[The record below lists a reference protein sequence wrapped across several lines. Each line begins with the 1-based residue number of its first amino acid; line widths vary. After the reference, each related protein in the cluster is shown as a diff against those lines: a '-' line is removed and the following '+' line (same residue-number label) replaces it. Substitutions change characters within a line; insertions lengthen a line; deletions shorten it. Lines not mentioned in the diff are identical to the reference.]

1 MTKSIDKLRPWL
13 VAAAA
18 LGLAAPA
25 SAAVQ
30 IIAVPNGTQRLVF
43 EFDAGYSGG
52 PVGVQASLPV
62 TLSYAANQPGDFAIF
77 RTGVAATLEVG
88 FTFSGGVTREYYPE
102 VDPNIRFYNTREGGA
117 LYGTLDSFTAQLRFL
132 DGGNSVNLLTIASTT
147 ATTRLDLADYRTV
160 FTTGG
165 QVFEHQFGAATR
177 RGGTI
182 QAGTC
187 HFPQCTLDSPQD
199 FTLTS
204 DVLRLN
210 ESVQP
215 GSFTGF
221 FLALGNADAGIAD
234 SPETA
239 FTVPLSFFALQS
251 AVPELSQWA
260 LLLTG
265 FALTGATL
273 RRRRLLTA

>member
-1 MTKSIDKLRPWL
+1 MTYSIRTMLPRL
-13 VAAAA
+13 AAATM
-18 LGLAAPA
+18 LGLTVPA
-25 SAAVQ
+25 SAAVE
-30 IIAVPNGTQRLVF
+30 IIAVPNGPQRLVF
-43 EFDAGYSGG
+43 EAGEGYSGG

-62 TLSYAANQPGDFAIF
+62 TLSYAANRPGDFALF
-77 RTGVAATLEVG
+77 RTGVAATLDVG

-102 VDPNIRFYNTREGGA
+102 VDPNIRFFNTREGGA
-117 LYGTLDSFTAQLRFL
+117 LYGTLDSFSAQLRFM
-132 DGGNSVNLLTIASTT
+132 DGGNSVNLLTIASNT

-160 FTTGG
+160 FTSQG
-165 QVFEHQFGAATR
+165 QTFEHAFGAATR

-204 DVLRLN
+204 DVLRLG
-210 ESVQP
+210 ESIQP

-221 FLALGNADAGIAD
+221 FLALGNADAGIAT
-234 SPETA
+234 SVETP
-239 FTVPLSFFALQS
+239 FTVPLAFFALQS
-251 AVPELSQWA
+251 AVPEPSQWA
-260 LLLTG
+260 LLLAG

-273 RRRRLLTA
+273 RRRRMLVA